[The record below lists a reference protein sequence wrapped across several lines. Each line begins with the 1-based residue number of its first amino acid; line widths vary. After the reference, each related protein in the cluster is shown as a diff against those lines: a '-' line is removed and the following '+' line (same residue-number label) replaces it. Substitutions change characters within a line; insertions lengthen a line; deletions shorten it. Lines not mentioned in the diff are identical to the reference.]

1 MRKKNILIIIIVM
14 MTVIFSITSCKRSKV
29 QDPDVIPNAGFRI
42 VLSGTANNSTLYVPE
57 TMPEVTSIINV
68 RALNSDGTPAANYDV
83 IFREGLY
90 GYFDDFRNSVVKTTG
105 ADGRAQAIFKIPP
118 SVGIK
123 SEVMTNVIVTL
134 VDNGRLD
141 NNLSRVE
148 DAIPIRLIPYITQ
161 GIMIHGRVTTPA
173 GNGVEGVTIQ
183 LLGDVG
189 LASGVTL
196 TRPSGSYEFY
206 VAAGWYG
213 TIAPDSPSY
222 SFVPNEYEF
231 DVGTPVTQDLYDVDF
246 VATFE
251 GGETIDVD
259 VRQWVVPMEG
269 GTQLVNVYN
278 GTGDASLSYIVM
290 PDSNWIHVSP
300 NSGTTPGSF
309 TITIDEN
316 ASGEERD
323 GSVTVTAVNTEASS
337 VTIDI
342 TQQSGDVSSDSRL
355 AVDRETVNLEWD
367 TAPGAA
373 DVTLNVY
380 NSTTNDS
387 ISFLVTSN
395 NNWLS
400 PSLTSGTTPN
410 TLGIDADPNFG
421 AARTGQVILTPT
433 SIGVSNTVTVTINQD
448 AGPSL
453 AIDITE
459 RNSPVNQDVF
469 TVNVINPTTGEAM
482 PFKITASATNPT
494 GMLGAGS
501 IQPTQGNTPAAI
513 TIVINPNATGQLR
526 TAEIYFT
533 GNYPNITAAYQP
545 SITLTITQQGS

>member
-1 MRKKNILIIIIVM
+1 
-14 MTVIFSITSCKRSKV
+14 
-29 QDPDVIPNAGFRI
+29 
-42 VLSGTANNSTLYVPE
+42 
-57 TMPEVTSIINV
+57 
-68 RALNSDGTPAANYDV
+68 
-83 IFREGLY
+83 
-90 GYFDDFRNSVVKTTG
+90 
-105 ADGRAQAIFKIPP
+105 
-118 SVGIK
+118 
-123 SEVMTNVIVTL
+123 
-134 VDNGRLD
+134 
-141 NNLSRVE
+141 
-148 DAIPIRLIPYITQ
+148 
-161 GIMIHGRVTTPA
+161 
-173 GNGVEGVTIQ
+173 
-183 LLGDVG
+183 
-189 LASGVTL
+189 
-196 TRPSGSYEFY
+196 
-206 VAAGWYG
+206 
-213 TIAPDSPSY
+213 
-222 SFVPNEYEF
+222 
-231 DVGTPVTQDLYDVDF
+231 
-246 VATFE
+246 
-251 GGETIDVD
+251 
-259 VRQWVVPMEG
+259 
-269 GTQLVNVYN
+269 
-278 GTGDASLSYIVM
+278 M